1 MAKHVRPEYII
12 LQSFDFNVLK
22 YWHKSIQS
30 GHFSRVNLSALVTRK
45 GPESTCS
52 DLGFTPA
59 IYSPNFTSLTKD
71 IVNDCHSKGM
81 KVIPWTV
88 NEPTDVKAMIQLGVD
103 EIITDYPSRTLKNL

>member
-1 MAKHVRPEYII
+1 
-12 LQSFDFNVLK
+12 
-22 YWHKSIQS
+22 
-30 GHFSRVNLSALVTRK
+30 VTRK
-45 GPESTCS
+45 GPESTCA

-71 IVNDCHSKGM
+71 IVADCHLKGM

-88 NEPTDVKAMIQLGVD
+88 NELSDLQVMVQMGVD